1 MKPKVIFLVGPTAIG
16 KTDISLVL
24 AEKLKAEII
33 SCDSMQVY
41 KGMDI
46 LTSKP
51 GLKMRKKIPH
61 HLIDAVSVDKE
72 YNVSQYRTQAL
83 KKISQIHRK
92 GKTPLFVGGSG
103 LYMSV
108 VIDGIFKAKAES
120 PQVRQRLYRQAE
132 KFGSAKLYAKLL
144 DVDPQA
150 AAKIHP
156 NDTRRI
162 IRALEV
168 FMVTGKPISR
178 LQTTRKGLSDKY
190 DIEIFALDMPREEL
204 YRRIDARVDKMFEL
218 GLEEEVKKLLRQNLS
233 RTARSAIGINEI
245 KGYLDGRYG
254 LEEARRLIKINSRHY
269 AKRQLTWFRKDKRI
283 VWDRFSFQ
291 GGKWSSSK
299 AGNGPRL
306 E

>member
-16 KTDISLVL
+16 KTDLSLAL
-24 AEKLKAEII
+24 ARKLNAEII

-41 KGMDI
+41 KSMDI

-72 YNVSQYRTQAL
+72 YNVSQYRTLAL
-83 KKISQIHRK
+83 KKINQIHRK

-108 VIDGIFKAKAES
+108 VIDGIFRVKTEN
-120 PQVRQRLYRQAE
+120 PQVRQQLYRQAE
-132 KFGSAKLYAKLL
+132 KFGSAKLYEKLL
-144 DVDPQA
+144 DADPQA

-156 NDTRRI
+156 NDTKRI

-168 FMVTGKPISR
+168 FKVTGKPISR
-178 LQTTRKGLSDKY
+178 LQVTRKGLSDKY
-190 DIEIFALDMPREEL
+190 EIKILGLDMPRELL
-204 YRRIDARVDKMFEL
+204 YQRIDARVDEMFKQ
-218 GLEEEVKKLLRQNLS
+218 GLVAEVKKLLRRSLS
-233 RTARSAIGINEI
+233 KTARAAIGINEI
-245 KGYLDGRYG
+245 KGYLDGRYD
-254 LEEARRLIKINSRHY
+254 LEEARRLVKINSRHY

-283 VWDRFSFQ
+283 IRINITGDKQ
-291 GGKWSSSK
+291 PSK
-299 AGNGPRL
+299 IVEEL
-306 E
+306 WKKLY